1 MMDLM
6 DFEGESLY
14 FDELLP
20 KEVGDLLQ
28 QSAQTYGTVEGELKL
43 MRAYF
48 LEPQHLTVL
57 VALYRYFY
65 YQHRYEDA
73 LRVADRALEVTAV
86 KLNISSDWRELD
98 MSQLAVGIVQ
108 SMTLTRF
115 FLMVLKGAG
124 YLRLRSGDTAGGL
137 ERLLKVTELDSS
149 DRLGVAA
156 LIEVARDALGA
167 EKNSVRKVAEV
178 VQEV

>member
-1 MMDLM
+1 MDLM

-14 FDELLP
+14 FDEPLPGEIGELLC
-20 KEVGDLLQ
+20 
-28 QSAQTYGTVEGELKL
+28 QSAQAYGTAEGELSL

-48 LEPQHLTVL
+48 LEPRHLTVL

-73 LRVADRALEVTAV
+73 LQVADRTLEVTAG
-86 KLNISSDWRELD
+86 KLDIISDWRELG
-98 MSQLAVGIVQ
+98 MSQLAVGILQ

-115 FLMVLKGAG
+115 YLMVLKGAG
-124 YLRLRSGDTAGGL
+124 YLRLRLGDTGGGL
-137 ERLLKVTELDSS
+137 ERLLKVAELDSS

-156 LIEVARDALGA
+156 LIEVARDAPGA
-167 EKNSVRKVAEV
+167 DGDSGRKTAVSV
-178 VQEV
+178 

>member
-1 MMDLM
+1 MDLM

-14 FDELLP
+14 FDEPLPDEVDELLR
-20 KEVGDLLQ
+20 
-28 QSAQTYGTVEGELKL
+28 QSAQAYGAVEGELKL

-48 LEPQHLTVL
+48 LEPHHLTVL

-73 LRVADRALEVTAV
+73 QRVADRALEVTASR
-86 KLNISSDWRELD
+86 LNISGDWRELV

-124 YLRLRSGDTAGGL
+124 YLRLRAGDTAGGL
-137 ERLLKVTELDSS
+137 ERLLKVAELDSS

-156 LIEVARDALGA
+156 LIEVARDALDTDEDSA
-167 EKNSVRKVAEV
+167 RKTAVSV
-178 VQEV
+178 

>member
-1 MMDLM
+1 MDLM
-6 DFEGESLY
+6 AFEGEALY
-14 FDELLP
+14 FDEPLP
-20 KEVGDLLQ
+20 EEVGDLLRR
-28 QSAQTYGTVEGELKL
+28 SAQAYGEAEAEHCL

-73 LRVADRALEVTAV
+73 LRVADRALEVTAER
-86 KLNISSDWRELD
+86 LEIPRDWRELG
-98 MSQLAVGIVQ
+98 MNRLAVGILQ

-115 FLMVLKGAG
+115 YLMVLKGAG
-124 YLRLRSGDTAGGL
+124 YLRLRTGDGAGGL
-137 ERLLKVTELDSS
+137 ERLLKVAELDSS

-156 LIEVARDALGA
+156 LIAVARDALGA
-167 EKNSVRKVAEV
+167 DGNAAGKAAASV
-178 VQEV
+178 

>member
-1 MMDLM
+1 MDLM

-20 KEVGDLLQ
+20 DEVGELLR
-28 QSAQTYGTVEGELKL
+28 QSAQAYGTTEGELRL

-48 LEPQHLTVL
+48 LEPHHLTVL
-57 VALYRYFY
+57 VALYRFFY

-73 LRVADRALEVTAV
+73 MRVADRALEVTASR
-86 KLNISSDWRELD
+86 LNISSDWRKLN
-98 MSQLAVGIVQ
+98 MGQLAVAIVQ

-124 YLRLRSGDTAGGL
+124 YLRLRTGDTGGGL
-137 ERLLKVTELDSS
+137 ERLLKVAELDSS

-156 LIEVARDALGA
+156 LIEVAREALA
-167 EKNSVRKVAEV
+167 SDEDSARKTAVSV
-178 VQEV
+178 

>member
-1 MMDLM
+1 MDLM

-14 FDELLP
+14 FDEQLADEVDELLR
-20 KEVGDLLQ
+20 
-28 QSAQTYGTVEGELKL
+28 QSAQAYGTAEGELKL

-57 VALYRYFY
+57 VALYRCFY

-73 LRVADRALEVTAV
+73 LRVADRALEVTASR
-86 KLNISSDWRELD
+86 LNISSDWRTLN

-124 YLRLRSGDTAGGL
+124 YLRLRAGDTGGGL
-137 ERLLKVTELDSS
+137 ERLLKVAELDSS

-156 LIEVARDALGA
+156 LIEVARDALDTDEDSA
-167 EKNSVRKVAEV
+167 RKTAVSV
-178 VQEV
+178 